1 MKKHLITICLLFVSI
16 ISFALDQITL
26 GSNTYNIDTLE
37 NYKAGPGTQYTS
49 LRLRSGNL
57 RIDAFFLKVD
67 LTNPYISFNVG
78 LGRDSILMGECPSNY
93 GTRKTTDTEIYV
105 GGTNGDFY
113 QTGGTDPMGYSIV
126 GLPTGATMTQNQLS
140 YTPNNSRHSIGFTS
154 TKDPRIGV
162 VTFTGTAKNLTR
174 NESYAISHA
183 NYVRTNNELVFY
195 NDNNG
200 KITRT
205 NNYGSEA
212 QVILVGTNT
221 WGSNKT
227 VRVKVQKIWNNKGSN
242 AIPAGQAVLSGH
254 GTAQAFIDSLK
265 VNDELDLTFGV
276 SIDSESL
283 DYTNIISGDPR
294 AEMLKNGIVETSDVW
309 NELHPRTG
317 IGFSQDKK
325 TIYQCVVDGR
335 GASRGATTLELAQL
349 MRASGAY
356 TAINLDGGGSSCLYL
371 HGKGPQ
377 NKTSD
382 GPERAVSN
390 TISAVAKVPSAD
402 NTITSI
408 LTYKSTIKLP
418 RYGVYMPKVLGYNQ
432 YGILLNNNLTEGIT
446 LSCTP
451 DMGYIAED
459 GRFVASGTTGG
470 KLTIT
475 YNGTITTTVN
485 IVLVSEAEIAIR
497 LDSVLISEK
506 RPYNIEVQ
514 SIIEKDTLEVL
525 PTALTWES
533 RNVSVC
539 MIEDGKI
546 KGIENGKTWVVGNLG
561 TFSDSLIVTVENVE
575 HSPYIHDDFSNAD
588 NWAITAQANWNTVL
602 SANNV
607 PASWPH
613 GGALN
618 YTYATNRAPSIKLT
632 HEKKLY
638 SLPDSMKIYLNSG
651 AIAFSKVYVGLR
663 ANCNTKVTQAEF
675 LDIPSNSD
683 QECIIEFSKLFNT
696 EDFAIYPF
704 SLDYITFYIKASSQ
718 TVGTA
723 YALALKDITLY
734 YDGVEV
740 GLNTTQVNTSLI
752 IYPNPVT
759 NGEARVKLDLQKAEK
774 VTMEVINLQGQIVK
788 RTNLGNITNEAILPL
803 QNIPTGSYFVR
814 LIQENKTNVVKL
826 IIK

>member
-1 MKKHLITICLLFVSI
+1 MKRLYSIFIVSWFICCLSLSAATITI
-16 ISFALDQITL
+16 
-26 GSNTYNIDTLE
+26 GSNTYNIDTLQHFQV
-37 NYKAGPGTQYTS
+37 GPGTYYTELKLLTNS
-49 LRLRSGNL
+49 NVRL
-57 RIDAFFLKVD
+57 DVYFLKAD
-67 LTNPYISFNVG
+67 ITNPYIEYHYG
-78 LGRDSILMGECPSNY
+78 LGNDSIVKTERPTKYAN
-93 GTRKTTDTEIYV
+93 RKTTGNASYFA
-105 GGTNGDFY
+105 GTNGGFFRVTEALD
-113 QTGGTDPMGYSIV
+113 
-126 GLPTGATMTQNQLS
+126 
-140 YTPNNSRHSIGFTS
+140 SIGVSTLGQPSGTTMLDGQIALITSYNKSLAFTADNIPVMGLS
-154 TKDPRIGV
+154 AFSGKVKNDTVSYKISRINTIRKDNEIVLYNEHKGKTTHSNNKGTEV
-162 VTFTGTAKNLTR
+162 VV
-174 NESYAISHA
+174 S
-183 NYVRTNNELVFY
+183 LV
-195 NDNNG
+195 
-200 KITRT
+200 
-205 NNYGSEA
+205 EP
-212 QVILVGTNT
+212 NT
-221 WGSNKT
+221 WGVNKDIK
-227 VRVKVQKIWNNKGSN
+227 VKVEAIYKDKGNN
-242 AIPAGQAVLSGH
+242 AIPKGKAILSGS
-254 GTAQAFIDSLK
+254 GNKQAFINSLSI
-265 VNDELDLTFGV
+265 NDELTVNLGLTINDTLAYDLKEITSSGRYEIMLYNGV
-276 SIDSESL
+276 L
-283 DYTNIISGDPR
+283 
-294 AEMLKNGIVETSDVW
+294 SDDNW
-309 NELHPRTG
+309 NEWHPRTG
-317 IGFSQDKK
+317 MGYSQDKK
-325 TIYQCVVDGR
+325 YVIQCVVDGR
-335 GASRGATTLELAQL
+335 GVSRGCTTYELAQL
-349 MRASGAY
+349 MVSAGAY
-356 TAINLDGGGSSCLYL
+356 NAINLDGGGSSCLFVSAF
-371 HGKGPQ
+371 GPM

-382 GPERAVSN
+382 GSERAVGDN
-390 TISAVAKVPSAD
+390 VCIVAKCPNDTVISEIQAY
-402 NTITSI
+402 NT
-408 LTYKSTIKLP
+408 TIKLP
-418 RYGVYMPKVLGYNQ
+418 KYGVYMPRVLGYNR
-432 YGILLNNNLTEGIT
+432 YGILLNKDIKENLV

-451 DMGYIAED
+451 EVGHIAAD
-459 GRFVASGTTGG
+459 GRFVASGTQSG

-475 YNGTITTTVN
+475 YNDTVSTTVD

-514 SIIEKDTLEVL
+514 SIIGKDTLEVL
-525 PTALTWES
+525 PTALTWKS

-539 MIEDGKI
+539 AIEDGKI

-602 SANNV
+602 SADNV
-607 PASWPH
+607 PASWSH

-651 AIAFSKVYVGLR
+651 AIAISKVYVGLR
-663 ANCNTKVTQAEF
+663 ANCDTKVTQAEF

-683 QECIIEFSKLFNT
+683 QECIIDFSKLFNT

-704 SLDYITFYIKASSQ
+704 SLDYITFYIKAGSQ

-740 GLNTTQVNTSLI
+740 GLNATHVNTSLI